1 MYGGPYTYQTRLDRC
16 IVAPIINMVGK
27 ISIGSNQVAVI
38 YGTSSNLSNHHF
50 VREEA
55 MKEVSLEEMFQRMYK
70 NDFNEAS
77 IIKLNSRV
85 KKDAEEVFSKD
96 R

>member
-27 ISIGSNQVAVI
+27 KSIGSNHVAVI
-38 YGTSSNLSNHHF
+38 DATSSNFSSHHF

-55 MKEVSLEEMFQRMYK
+55 MKEVNLDEMFQRMYK
-70 NDFNEAS
+70 NDFNEAR

>member
-1 MYGGPYTYQTRLDRC
+1 MYVGPYTYRTTLDLC
-16 IVAPIINMVGK
+16 IVGPIINMVGK
-27 ISIGSNQVAVI
+27 KSIGSNQVAVI
-38 YGTSSNLSNHHF
+38 HAKSSNLSSHHF
-50 VREEA
+50 FREEA
-55 MKEVSLEEMFQRMYK
+55 MKEVSPEEMFLRMYK

-85 KKDAEEVFSKD
+85 KKEAEEVFSKD